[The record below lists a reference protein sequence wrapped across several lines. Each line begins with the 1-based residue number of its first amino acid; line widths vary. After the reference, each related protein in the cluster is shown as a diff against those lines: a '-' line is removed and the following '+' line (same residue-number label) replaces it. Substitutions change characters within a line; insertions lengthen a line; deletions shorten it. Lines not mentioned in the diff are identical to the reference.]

1 MKFDSKS
8 QEDNYYMK
16 KALELAKLGI
26 GAVNPNPL
34 VGCIIVKNN
43 KIIGQGYHMEY
54 GQAHAEVNAINSA
67 KEDIKDSTVY
77 VTLEPCSHFGKTP
90 PCADNLIRHK
100 VKRVVICNTDPNPL
114 VARGGIK
121 KLRESGIEVTTG
133 ILKEEGLKLNEVFFH
148 YIKNNKPLVISKTA
162 VSMDGKIATK
172 HMESKW
178 ISNEKS
184 RQMTHE
190 FRNKYMAIMVGI
202 NTVLKDNPSLT
213 TRIENQKTRNPIRIV
228 IDTNLKIPM
237 DLNLVKDKKAKTIIF
252 TCKNDLSKIDLLKEN
267 NVDVYISPKDESGV
281 DLNFVIKKL
290 GELKIDSVLVEG
302 GATLN
307 DSLFR
312 KNLVDKVKIF
322 MAPKIIGGKDAP
334 SFVSGMGI
342 ESLSDATNLH
352 ITNTT
357 MIDNDIL
364 IEADVIK

>member
-1 MKFDSKS
+1 MKFDSRY

-34 VGCIIVKNN
+34 VGCIIVKDG
-43 KIIGQGYHMEY
+43 KVIGEGYHMKF
-54 GQAHAEVNAINSA
+54 GGPHAEVNAINSS
-67 KEDIKDSTVY
+67 KEDIEGATVY

-90 PCADNLIRHK
+90 PCADNLVRHK
-100 VKRVVICNTDPNPL
+100 VKRVVICNNDPNPL
-114 VARGGIK
+114 VAGNGIK
-121 KLRESGIEVTTG
+121 KLQNAGIEVTTG
-133 ILKEEGLKLNEVFFH
+133 ILEKEGLKLNEVFFH

-162 VSMDGKIATK
+162 ISMDGKIATK
-172 HMESKW
+172 HMESQW
-178 ISNEKS
+178 ISNES
-184 RQMTHE
+184 CREMTHE
-190 FRNKYMAIMVGI
+190 YRNKYMAIMVGI

-213 TRIENQKTRNPIRIV
+213 SRIKNKKARNPIRIV

-237 DLNLVKDKKAKTIIF
+237 NSNLVNDNKSKTIIF
-252 TCKNDLSKIDLLKEN
+252 TCNNDLKKINLLKEKD
-267 NVDVYISPKDESGV
+267 VDIHICPKKEEGV
-281 DLNFVIKKL
+281 DLNFVIEKL

-312 KNLVDKVKIF
+312 NNLVDKVKIF

-334 SFVSGMGI
+334 SFVSGCGI
-342 ESLSDATNLH
+342 EKLSEATKLE
-352 ITNTT
+352 IKNTT
-357 MIDNDIL
+357 MIDSDIL

>member
-1 MKFDSKS
+1 MEFESKS

-34 VGCIIVKNN
+34 VGCIIVKNG
-43 KIIGQGYHMEY
+43 KIIGQGYHMKY
-54 GQAHAEVNAINSA
+54 GEAHAEVNAINSA
-67 KEDIKDSTVY
+67 KEDIKDATVY

-90 PCADNLIRHK
+90 PCADNLVRHK
-100 VKRVVICNTDPNPL
+100 VKRVVICNIDPNPL
-114 VARGGIK
+114 VGGNGIK
-121 KLRESGIEVTTG
+121 KLKANGIEVTTG
-133 ILKEEGLKLNEVFFH
+133 VLEEEGLKLNEVFFH

-162 VSMDGKIATK
+162 ISMDGKIATK
-172 HMESKW
+172 HMESQW

-190 FRNKYMAIMVGI
+190 LRNKYMAIMVGI
-202 NTVLKDNPSLT
+202 NTILKDDPNLT
-213 TRIENQKTRNPIRIV
+213 SRIENKKTRNPIRVV
-228 IDTNLKIPM
+228 IDTNLKIPT
-237 DLNLVKDKKAKTIIF
+237 DSNVVKGKESKTVIF
-252 TCKNDLSKIDLLKEN
+252 TCNNDLEKISILKEDD
-267 NVDVYISPKDESGV
+267 VDVYIAPQKEEGV
-281 DLNFVIKKL
+281 DLKFVIEKL

-302 GATLN
+302 GAILN

-312 KNLVDKVKIF
+312 SNLVDKVKIF

-334 SFVSGMGI
+334 SFVSGKGI
-342 ESLSDATNLH
+342 ENLSDAIKLEIKN
-352 ITNTT
+352 IT